1 MEKKMKE
8 LLNSA
13 RPGAVATLC
22 LAVILFAA
30 FALTRVTKR
39 AKLPNVTA
47 YILTGILI
55 GPYVLSLIP
64 QAVIDELDF
73 VTDIALAFIAFGVGK
88 YFRLPTLRRNG
99 MRVIVI
105 TIFEALAA
113 AAVIVCTMLWVFHL
127 PLAFSLLLGAI
138 GCATA
143 PASTIMTIRQYKAKG
158 EYVDTVLQ
166 VVALDDAVALIAF
179 SICAAAAPS
188 LGSGGTL
195 DASVFILP
203 LLSNAATLA
212 LGLGCGFLLRFLV
225 GRRRSHDNRLMLTI
239 ATVLVMSGL
248 CSVLNV
254 SPLLSWHDAGRHLR
268 KPHG

>member
-73 VTDIALAFIAFGVGK
+73 VTDIALAFIAFAWEN
-88 YFRLPTLRRNG
+88 L
-99 MRVIVI
+99 
-105 TIFEALAA
+105 
-113 AAVIVCTMLWVFHL
+113 
-127 PLAFSLLLGAI
+127 S
-138 GCATA
+138 
-143 PASTIMTIRQYKAKG
+143 PANPAQER
-158 EYVDTVLQ
+158 
-166 VVALDDAVALIAF
+166 
-179 SICAAAAPS
+179 
-188 LGSGGTL
+188 
-195 DASVFILP
+195 
-203 LLSNAATLA
+203 
-212 LGLGCGFLLRFLV
+212 
-225 GRRRSHDNRLMLTI
+225 H
-239 ATVLVMSGL
+239 
-248 CSVLNV
+248 
-254 SPLLSWHDAGRHLR
+254 AGDRH
-268 KPHG
+268 HHF